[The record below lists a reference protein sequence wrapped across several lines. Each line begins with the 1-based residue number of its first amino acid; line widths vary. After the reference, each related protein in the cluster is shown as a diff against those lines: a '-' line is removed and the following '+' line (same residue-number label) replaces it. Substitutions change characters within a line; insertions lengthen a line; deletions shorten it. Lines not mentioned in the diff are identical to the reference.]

1 MARCG
6 EGDDGG
12 ITLYDNNAWCCS
24 KMPKHVLPL
33 VDISLLESDSFED
46 RLSVARDLD
55 RACVEAGFLYIK
67 GSQFDGELFRRLVER
82 AKLYFALGEDAKM
95 QSYIGLSEN
104 HSGYVPIGEEQFGV
118 GTFDLKEAFD
128 VNYDYPFA
136 EGRRPLVGPNIWP
149 EMPGFREDVQAYYQ
163 HIKAIG
169 HQLFRAFAI
178 ALGME
183 ETYFDAHLQ
192 HPPSQLRL
200 IHYPFDANAEDRPG
214 IGAHTDYE
222 CFTLL
227 FATAPGLQ
235 VVDKQ
240 GEWVDVP
247 LLDGT
252 MIMNIS
258 DMMEIMSNGRYVA
271 TKHRVKKVQEE
282 RYSFPLFFSCDY
294 DHVIAPVVP
303 DEVPRYRPLKGGE
316 HLHNQTAQT
325 FAYLKRR
332 VANGELVL
340 NEPVALDSFG
350 LQEAGVRA

>member
-1 MARCG
+1 MH
-6 EGDDGG
+6 E
-12 ITLYDNNAWCCS
+12 
-24 KMPKHVLPL
+24 HVLPL
-33 VDISLLESDSFED
+33 VDISRLSSDKLDD
-46 RLSVARDLD
+46 RLSVAHNLD
-55 RACVEAGFLYIK
+55 RACAEAGFLYIR
-67 GSQFDGELFRRLVER
+67 GSQFDAALFNRLTER
-82 AKLYFALGEDAKM
+82 AKAYFALDHDIKM

-118 GTFDLKEAFD
+118 GTYDLKEAFD
-128 VNYDYPFA
+128 VNNDYQGV

-149 EMPGFREDVQAYYQ
+149 DMPGFREDVLAYYQ
-163 HIKAIG
+163 HVRDIG
-169 HQLFRAFAI
+169 HQLFRAFAL
-178 ALGME
+178 ALGVE
-183 ETYFDAHLQ
+183 ETHFDAHLR

-200 IHYPFDANAEDRPG
+200 IHYPFDAEAEDRPG

-235 VVDKQ
+235 VVDKH

-247 LLDGT
+247 LIEGT

-271 TKHRVKKVQEE
+271 TKHRVKKVREE

-294 DHVIAPVVP
+294 DHVIAPIVQ
-303 DEVPRYRPLKGGE
+303 DAVPRYAPLKGGE
-316 HLHNQTAQT
+316 HLHAQTAQT

-332 VANGELVL
+332 IASGELVL
-340 NEPVALDSFG
+340 GNAVPLDSFG
-350 LQEAGVRA
+350 AWEAVRA